1 MVEEN
6 KQDST
11 ENNQTEPKTV
21 TIQKEKNPAKVQAGK
36 KGAAVK
42 LAKMKEAIAN
52 ETASAKDNEYKEK
65 MESIRKEYES
75 NHKSSS
81 YSENTY
87 LFIGGAVVIGGIVAY
102 YFYSKKVINKPTVHA
117 DSVSTPTTS
126 KITKSQTNAECKK

>member
-11 ENNQTEPKTV
+11 ESKKETVIEPKTV

-52 ETASAKDNEYKEK
+52 ETASAKDMEYKEK
-65 MESIRKEYES
+65 MESIRKEYET
-75 NHKSSS
+75 NNKSS
-81 YSENTY
+81 YSDYTFY
-87 LFIGGAVVIGGIVAY
+87 YIGGLIIVSGVGY
-102 YFYSKKVINKPTVHA
+102 LWWK
-117 DSVSTPTTS
+117 
-126 KITKSQTNAECKK
+126 